1 MNYFFE
7 IARVGMS
14 FLHSYPFV
22 SLSCL
27 IFILKSVPLANA
39 TTDDDEEWGWE
50 DSSAGAAEIE
60 LGITASSRGKD
71 DDDLNKA
78 LAMDKKPHI
87 PKFAVPPTKTTSGIS
102 TNTAAA
108 PVQMPMQITSLGNKP
123 TTRTVQKQNK
133 SKKDD
138 DLFASM
144 GLAAKPTFAKQV
156 PVTPSASGGA
166 TSWKNE
172 ATLESSAD
180 ERWDDDGDL
189 DDLLND

>member
-1 MNYFFE
+1 
-7 IARVGMS
+7 
-14 FLHSYPFV
+14 V

-27 IFILKSVPLANA
+27 IDFNSVPLANA

-60 LGITASSRGKD
+60 LGITSSSRKND

-78 LAMDKKPHI
+78 LAMEKKPRI
-87 PKFAVPPTKTTSGIS
+87 PKFAVPPTKKTSGIS
-102 TNTAAA
+102 VAAA

-123 TTRTVQKQNK
+123 PTRTVQKPNK
-133 SKKDD
+133 PRTND

-144 GLAAKPTFAKQV
+144 GLSSKPTFAKQV
-156 PVTPSASGGA
+156 PVTASSAAVVA
-166 TSWKNE
+166 TSSWKNP
-172 ATLESSAD
+172 SSPEPSTD

>member
-1 MNYFFE
+1 MCISLYT
-7 IARVGMS
+7 
-14 FLHSYPFV
+14 FLF
-22 SLSCL
+22 L
-27 IFILKSVPLANA
+27 IFIKSVPLANA

-50 DSSAGAAEIE
+50 DSSAGVAEIE
-60 LGITASSRGKD
+60 LGITSLSRGKNDDD

-78 LAMDKKPHI
+78 LAMEKKPHI
-87 PKFAVPPTKTTSGIS
+87 PTFAAPSTKTASGIS
-102 TNTAAA
+102 TTTAPAVV
-108 PVQMPMQITSLGNKP
+108 PVPLTMQITSLGNKP
-123 TTRTVQKQNK
+123 PTRTVQKPVK
-133 SKKDD
+133 SRKDD

-156 PVTPSASGGA
+156 PVTPSSAAVVA

-172 ATLESSAD
+172 AVPEPSAD